1 MKQMMLYIGD
11 IALFLNKNEDI
22 GPAIRSKLFGVL
34 SNSQKNACLRVEL
47 AAVVDWGEPLNF
59 VKACYF
65 LEEDGPLATE
75 CYEAIE
81 RIRSGLHTEHIPNGR
96 AVTQRLSG
104 KAATDPAHEAWVLYV
119 VLNQVWTTLNA
130 S

>member
-1 MKQMMLYIGD
+1 MGSDEAYDALHWD

-96 AVTQRLSG
+96 AVTQAKLLLILLMKHG
-104 KAATDPAHEAWVLYV
+104 YY
-119 VLNQVWTTLNA
+119 TLC
-130 S
+130 STRSILL